1 MSEHEHARFKRWLSD
16 STANTQ
22 AYIDAEHLWDVVGS
36 ALDAGR
42 TRRFV
47 RRRAFS
53 IAAFATAASIA
64 LLAVLIAFRPPA
76 EDPTTPW
83 QTDIGEI
90 RSVLLADGSRVTV
103 NTASAVVET
112 EQKDVRGYRVDQ
124 GEAFFDVVPG
134 DRPFVVSTIWG
145 DAIAIGTSFS
155 VRSDSN
161 GMVVSVAEG
170 IVEVVAP
177 HASTRLTVDQQ
188 AHVHEATLDERRINA
203 EVLHA
208 WRDGSLVFEDARL
221 DEVLQSISRYSQKRI
236 AIGDGSLADLRVT
249 AVLTIA
255 HSDEML
261 DALGRSLD
269 LRWKAVSDRL
279 ILVTRS

>member
-1 MSEHEHARFKRWLSD
+1 MSEHEHARFKRWLNA

-42 TRRFV
+42 TRGFV
-47 RRRAFS
+47 RRRAVS
-53 IAAFATAASIA
+53 ITALATAASVA
-64 LLAVLIAFRPPA
+64 LLAIFLTFRPPT

-90 RSVLLADGSRVTV
+90 RSVMLADGSRVTV
-103 NTASAVVET
+103 NTASSVIET
-112 EQKDVRGYRVDQ
+112 EQEEVRGYRVDQ
-124 GEAFFDVVPG
+124 GEAFFEVVPG
-134 DRPFVVSTIWG
+134 DRPFVVSTVWG

-155 VRSDSN
+155 VRSDAT

-177 HASTRLTVDQQ
+177 HASTRLTVNEQV
-188 AHVHEATLDERRINA
+188 HVHEASIDERLINA

-221 DEVLQSISRYSQKRI
+221 DEVLESIGRYSQKRI

-269 LRWKAVSDRL
+269 LKWKAVSDRL